1 MALLIIDPSFQPEM
15 AKLGLLSFAAIQK
28 FFATPPELE
37 RGQLGRPAGETPAP
51 QSKDRVAE
59 GRVRGMRVSVKPH
72 TLTLADG
79 TALPV
84 FFKQYEYTPPAWVF
98 LGRRSKARC
107 EFENYAALQRL
118 GLPVAARVAC
128 GEERDALG
136 RLRRAFII
144 TRAVPSAQTLL
155 EFVREHC
162 PDRATAGAAALRD
175 QLWQQLAAAART
187 MHAGD
192 FFHHDFVW
200 RNLLVN
206 RAPDGTPQL
215 WLIDCPRGG
224 VRPWGRQRHR
234 WKDLASLDK
243 SAAQFCTRA
252 ERLNFL
258 QLYLGESRVDGAV
271 KKLAREVLEY
281 RRHRWPEDWK

>member
-1 MALLIIDPSFQPEM
+1 MALLIIDPAFQPEM
-15 AKLGLLSFAAIQK
+15 AKLGLNSFEALQEL
-28 FFATPPELE
+28 FAQNLPKPL
-37 RGQLGRPAGETPAP
+37 TPALSP
-51 QSKDRVAE
+51 SDGERVAE
-59 GRVRGMRVSVKPH
+59 GRVRGIRVSVKPH

-79 TALPV
+79 TSLDV

-98 LGRRSKARC
+98 LARRSKARC

-144 TRAVPSAQTLL
+144 TRAVPSAPTLI

-224 VRPWGRQRHR
+224 VRQWGRQRHR

-258 QLYLGESRVDGAV
+258 KLYLGKSRVDGAV